1 MTKQTTTLTIPT
13 ELLVRIIDN
22 EVDARKDAWEIS
34 WKLCRIFPGLNDASS
49 VAEFLLK
56 RLMDKGQ
63 ETEEGVAPKEPTTY
77 ELIEIVKKIYE
88 IIE

>member
-1 MTKQTTTLTIPT
+1 MARTVSTNRKVKGEKIMTKQTTTLTIPT

-56 RLMDKGQ
+56 KAYG
-63 ETEEGVAPKEPTTY
+63 
-77 ELIEIVKKIYE
+77 
-88 IIE
+88 